1 MAKFVQ
7 RQQSQLYL
15 LPPDLRDWLPEDDLA
30 HFVVEAV
37 ERVPLERFQVNERG
51 TGSAQYHPRMMLAL
65 LVYCYANGIF
75 GSRRIERATYRDIG
89 VRYVAANCHPD
100 HDTICTFRRS
110 NFEAV
115 AAAFL
120 QVLLLA
126 KELQLLRVG
135 TVSVEG
141 TKVDA
146 NANKRN
152 SIRYDRAGALRE
164 QLRGE
169 IEGLLD
175 QAEHAD
181 TDDAPDPQGLPE
193 ELSRRDKLRAKLD
206 RACAELER
214 RQAEHADTDDAPDPQ
229 GLPEELS
236 RRDKLRAKLDRA
248 CAELERRAQAR
259 ADSERAEYERKVA
272 ARERR
277 TGSRKGR
284 HIAPPT
290 EAPEAKAQINLTDAD
305 SALMRKS
312 RRHEYRQAYN
322 AQAAVDADGSQLV
335 LGARVS
341 VCASD
346 RNELV
351 ADVDAIPL
359 ALGAA
364 DRVLADSGYATGSEV
379 SQLAGRGV
387 EVLVATG
394 AEGQRR
400 RHDFRPE
407 PPEPQAKEPQADW
420 IKSMQEKMALP
431 EHRAHYRLRKQTVE
445 PVFGIVKQA
454 MGFRQFLLRGLEK
467 VEGEWALVTLAYNC
481 RRVHNLRLA

>member
-1 MAKFVQ
+1 MPNFVQ
-7 RQQSQLYL
+7 RHQSQLYL

-115 AAAFL
+115 AEAFL

-126 KELQLLRVG
+126 KELKLLRVG
-135 TVSVEG
+135 TVSVDG

-193 ELSRRDKLRAKLD
+193 ELSRRARRYGRSWTVRARSWNGVRRRGRTRSGRSTSARWRRGSGVRD
-206 RACAELER
+206 RARVGTSSHR
-214 RQAEHADTDDAPDPQ
+214 R
-229 GLPEELS
+229 
-236 RRDKLRAKLDRA
+236 K
-248 CAELERRAQAR
+248 
-259 ADSERAEYERKVA
+259 
-272 ARERR
+272 
-277 TGSRKGR
+277 
-284 HIAPPT
+284 
-290 EAPEAKAQINLTDAD
+290 
-305 SALMRKS
+305 
-312 RRHEYRQAYN
+312 
-322 AQAAVDADGSQLV
+322 
-335 LGARVS
+335 
-341 VCASD
+341 
-346 RNELV
+346 
-351 ADVDAIPL
+351 
-359 ALGAA
+359 
-364 DRVLADSGYATGSEV
+364 
-379 SQLAGRGV
+379 
-387 EVLVATG
+387 
-394 AEGQRR
+394 RR
-400 RHDFRPE
+400 R
-407 PPEPQAKEPQADW
+407 
-420 IKSMQEKMALP
+420 
-431 EHRAHYRLRKQTVE
+431 
-445 PVFGIVKQA
+445 
-454 MGFRQFLLRGLEK
+454 
-467 VEGEWALVTLAYNC
+467 
-481 RRVHNLRLA
+481 RRRRST

>member
-1 MAKFVQ
+1 MPNFVQ
-7 RQQSQLYL
+7 RHQSQLYL

-115 AAAFL
+115 AEAFL

-135 TVSVEG
+135 TVSVDG

-214 RQAEHADTDDAPDPQ
+214 R
-229 GLPEELS
+229 
-236 RRDKLRAKLDRA
+236 
-248 CAELERRAQAR
+248 AQAR

-272 ARERR
+272 ARARR

-284 HIAPPT
+284 HIKPPT

-335 LGARVS
+335 LGSRVS
-341 VCASD
+341 VARATATSWWRTWTRYRRRWARRIEYWRTVATRQAARCRNWKGAAWTCWWRRGRKATDAGTTSDRSCRSSWRRSRRRTGSSRCRRRWHCRSTGRITVCAS
-346 RNELV
+346 R
-351 ADVDAIPL
+351 
-359 ALGAA
+359 
-364 DRVLADSGYATGSEV
+364 RWSRCSG
-379 SQLAGRGV
+379 L
-387 EVLVATG
+387 
-394 AEGQRR
+394 
-400 RHDFRPE
+400 
-407 PPEPQAKEPQADW
+407 
-420 IKSMQEKMALP
+420 
-431 EHRAHYRLRKQTVE
+431 
-445 PVFGIVKQA
+445 
-454 MGFRQFLLRGLEK
+454 
-467 VEGEWALVTLAYNC
+467 
-481 RRVHNLRLA
+481 